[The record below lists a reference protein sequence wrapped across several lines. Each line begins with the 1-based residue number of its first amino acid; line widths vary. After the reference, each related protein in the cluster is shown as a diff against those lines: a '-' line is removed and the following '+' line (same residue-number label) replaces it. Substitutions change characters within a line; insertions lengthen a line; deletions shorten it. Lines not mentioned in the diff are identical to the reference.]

1 MLERVVFNYKDLEVR
16 VSDHANDDIIYLLNH
31 TIQGSEGGMR
41 YSLQNVEPRIKAYG
55 DSIRFV
61 SLYKKNQVTG
71 TIGACYRESGLG
83 RFRFPS

>member
-41 YSLQNVEPRIKAYG
+41 YSLQNVEPRINAYG

-61 SLYKKNQVTG
+61 ALYKKNQVT
-71 TIGACYRESGLG
+71 
-83 RFRFPS
+83 